1 MLQMFLEV
9 SDVLCLF
16 YIVQCSFDSSD
27 VQSLDP
33 MQLGQ
38 RRPRLNEGEVKV
50 ELNGEAIE
58 ITVRNESGSSDH
70 KDLFLKKNREF
81 V

>member
-16 YIVQCSFDSSD
+16 YIVQCSFNSSD

-38 RRPRLNEGEVKV
+38 RRPRLNEGEVRE

-58 ITVRNESGSSDH
+58 ISVRNESGSSDNIE
-70 KDLFLKKNREF
+70 FALKRIENLY
-81 V
+81 

>member
-1 MLQMFLEV
+1 MFFAF
-9 SDVLCLF
+9 STLF
-16 YIVQCSFDSSD
+16 NVHSSD
-27 VQSLDP
+27 AQSLDP

-50 ELNGEAIE
+50 ELNGDAIE
-58 ITVRNESGSSDH
+58 ITVRNESGSSDN
-70 KDLFLKKNREF
+70 KDFFFNKNREF

>member
-58 ITVRNESGSSDH
+58 ITVRNESGSSDD
-70 KDLFLKKNREF
+70 KDFFFK
-81 V
+81 

>member
-38 RRPRLNEGEVKV
+38 RRPHLNEGEVKV
-50 ELNGEAIE
+50 ELNGDATE
-58 ITVRNESGSSDH
+58 ITVRNESGSS
-70 KDLFLKKNREF
+70 NNIEF
-81 V
+81 VLKRIENLY

>member
-38 RRPRLNEGEVKV
+38 RRPRLNEGEVRE

>member
-38 RRPRLNEGEVKV
+38 RRPHLNEGEVKV
-50 ELNGEAIE
+50 ELNGDAIE
-58 ITVRNESGSSDH
+58 ITVRNESGSSDN
-70 KDLFLKKNREF
+70 KDFFFNKNREF